1 MLHLPDYSEYLKRE
15 GMLEY
20 IEQEWLNNPA
30 FHDIYSDVI
39 NKAIKESGIKTVIEI
54 GCGTGNVAARL
65 VSCRYVGVDANKDC
79 IELAKPKNLG
89 KSFYVADIRS
99 FQCDPADLVFSFGV
113 LKHFGLHE
121 WDNIFNRIAS
131 LGEYFIFDM
140 PISIEV
146 KDDGEEHHH
155 TWGTIE
161 WVYDKCEAAGL
172 EILHEKFMNPDEVCF
187 ITKHRPC
194 E

>member
-1 MLHLPDYSEYLKRE
+1 MILPDYSEYLKKE

-30 FHDIYSDVI
+30 FHDIYSDII
-39 NKAIKESGIKTVIEI
+39 NRAITQYSVETVIEV

-65 VSCRYVGVDANKDC
+65 TSCNYIGVDANKDC
-79 IELAKPKNLG
+79 IALARPKNIG
-89 KSFYVADIRS
+89 KSFYVADIRHYTNK
-99 FQCDPADLVFSFGV
+99 AELVFSFGV

-121 WDNIFNRIAS
+121 WDEIFKRIAS

-140 PISIEV
+140 PICDEV

-155 TWGTIE
+155 V
-161 WVYDKCEAAGL
+161 WVTEAWL
-172 EILHEKFMNPDEVCF
+172 SEKFKDIGLTIIQTHRCNEDEICF
-187 ITKHRPC
+187 ITKRI
-194 E
+194 